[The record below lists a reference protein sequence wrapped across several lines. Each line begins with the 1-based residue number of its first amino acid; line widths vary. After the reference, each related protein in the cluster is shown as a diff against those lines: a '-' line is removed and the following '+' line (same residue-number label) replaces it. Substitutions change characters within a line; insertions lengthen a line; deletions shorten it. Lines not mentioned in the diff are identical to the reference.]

1 MYKEYVVV
9 GDDAYVTNEF
19 GQMKKYTTNIINTL
33 ENENS
38 IEYLNDL
45 ITSYQNEI
53 NFFNKEYKIK
63 QKNSIKLFVFIFVIA
78 TVLEILIEQPLS
90 LFIPASL
97 IGSGIIITSIANAV
111 DAKKNNEV
119 LSFKLKHVKE
129 EKRKLERKQNSK
141 SEELILED
149 GVIKKINNSDQINSL
164 KRELELIEQYKSNK
178 SKYITYYKN
187 NCLNIYMGY
196 LGYHGESIDFV
207 VSLIEQDLGIKHKQK
222 LLSNK

>member
-19 GQMKKYTTNIINTL
+19 GQMKKYTTNIINNL

-45 ITSYQNEI
+45 ITSYENETKFC
-53 NFFNKEYKIK
+53 NEEYKIK

-111 DAKKNNEV
+111 DSKKNNEV
-119 LSFKLKHVKE
+119 LSFKLKHAKE
-129 EKRKLERKQNSK
+129 EKRKLERKQISK
-141 SEELILED
+141 SEKLILED
-149 GVIKKINNSDQINSL
+149 GVIKKLIIVVNILSGFAWIYQIS
-164 KRELELIEQYKSNK
+164 
-178 SKYITYYKN
+178 
-187 NCLNIYMGY
+187 
-196 LGYHGESIDFV
+196 
-207 VSLIEQDLGIKHKQK
+207 
-222 LLSNK
+222 

>member
-9 GDDAYVTNEF
+9 GDDVYVTNEF

-129 EKRKLERKQNSK
+129 EKRKLERKQNCK
-141 SEELILED
+141 SEKLILED

-196 LGYHGESIDFV
+196 LGYHGESIDFI